1 MKSRGNRPFLPSS
14 IFAAVLRA
22 AFAPIFLVIGIQ
34 IPAASAQ
41 SPLPS
46 TQEIPIEHCDGL
58 PVIRVRAA
66 GAEMRF
72 LVDTAAN
79 SILDSKSFSGG
90 EWKQVEVSSWQGV
103 TGARAREIVL
113 KELEV
118 GGRSLHDLKLRA
130 IDLSAIARACGGK
143 INGILG
149 FDLMEKLGITL
160 NLKRQIA
167 EVDVSADGLQSR
179 LNDMDGAMH
188 ICTAAFAEGN
198 AAALAECFD
207 PEIVLYTHLGE
218 FHGKKEVMDYL
229 QQHYLQYAPKIR
241 YEEKLKE
248 ARMFGDVL
256 WYTYD
261 YVLETPREHLAGH
274 GMAMCRRNGPRWR
287 ILNMHNSLLQPDQV
301 SWARRGRENSRE

>member
-1 MKSRGNRPFLPSS
+1 MKSRWSRTILPGITVRSFFRSALFLLLIMIYLQAPPAWSQTPLSS
-14 IFAAVLRA
+14 TGEV
-22 AFAPIFLVIGIQ
+22 
-34 IPAASAQ
+34 
-41 SPLPS
+41 
-46 TQEIPIEHCDGL
+46 PIEHCDGL

-79 SILDSKSFSGG
+79 SILDLKSFSGG

-118 GGRSLHDLKLRA
+118 GGSTLRDLKLRA

-167 EVDVSADGLQSR
+167 EIEVSTDGLRSH
-179 LNDMDGAMH
+179 LSEMEGAMH
-188 ICTAAFAEGN
+188 GCNAAFAEGD
-198 AAALAECFD
+198 AAALADCFD
-207 PEIVLYTHLGE
+207 PEIVLYTHVGE
-218 FHGKKEVMDYL
+218 FRGKKEVMDYL
-229 QQHYLQYAPKIR
+229 QQHYLQYAPRIR

-274 GMAMCRRNGPRWR
+274 GMAMCRRSGPRWR
-287 ILNMHNSLLQPDQV
+287 ILNMHNSLLEPKQV
-301 SWARRGRENSRE
+301 SLVRGSQQK